1 MVTVTIEEAE
11 KHLSELIDQL
21 QVGGEVVILRNSQ
34 PVARLIGQQP
44 PSGQPREPGL
54 LRDKILYMA
63 PDFDAPP
70 EDFEEYM
77 K

>member
-1 MVTVTIEEAE
+1 MLTVTIEEAE

-21 QVGGEVVILRNSQ
+21 RVGEEVVILRNAQ
-34 PVARLIGQQP
+34 PVARLIGQPP
-44 PSGQPREPGL
+44 PSRQPREPGL